1 MTQKTFTLIISQV
14 NQLLYSGDAVSVS
27 VPSTYGVLTLL
38 AGHEPLITTL
48 KSGTIRVITPND
60 KKEFTIAKGVL
71 ETSHGQIT
79 ILV

>member
-1 MTQKTFTLIISQV
+1 MNQKTFTLIISKV
-14 NQLLYSGDAVSVS
+14 NQLLFSGEAISVT
-27 VPSTYGVLTLL
+27 VPSADGVLTLL

-48 KSGTIRVITPND
+48 KSGTIRVTTPLE
-60 KKEFTIAKGVL
+60 KKEFVIEKGVL